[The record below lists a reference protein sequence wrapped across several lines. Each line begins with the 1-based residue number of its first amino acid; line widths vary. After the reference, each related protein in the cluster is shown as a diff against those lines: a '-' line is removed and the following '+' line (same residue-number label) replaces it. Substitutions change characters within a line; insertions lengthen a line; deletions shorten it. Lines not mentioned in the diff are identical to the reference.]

1 MSKKSLFKQPGVEQL
16 IPGAELPVGV
26 KVTGRNMHAVS
37 LLASVSGETL
47 GRRTIV
53 KSYFEADGSL
63 SHVRLVDED
72 GTVDIKAGSYMMLGD
87 DRETIVIANAQDYA
101 AIKSLLPLVGAL
113 GDVFSTL
120 AAAGAKTGLPIFDS
134 LFDGLSGTLPNIFGG
149 V

>member
-16 IPGAELPVGV
+16 IPGADLPVGV

-47 GRRTIV
+47 GKRTIV

-72 GTVDIKAGSYMMLGD
+72 GTVDIKAGDYMMLSD
-87 DRETIVIANAQDYA
+87 DRETIVIGTAQEYA
-101 AIKSLLPLVGAL
+101 ALKSVLPLVVAL
-113 GDVFSTL
+113 GDAFAKAGPATL
-120 AAAGAKTGLPIFDS
+120 TGLPI
-134 LFDGLSGTLPNIFGG
+134 LDGMLASFGNIF
-149 V
+149 

>member
-37 LLASVSGETL
+37 LLASVSGEAL

-63 SHVRLVDED
+63 SHVRIVDED
-72 GTVDIKAGSYMMLGD
+72 GTVDIKAGDYMTLGD
-87 DRETIVIANAQDYA
+87 DRKTIVVVTPEIYA
-101 AIKSLLPLVGAL
+101 SIKTVLPLVVAL
-113 GDVFSTL
+113 GDAFAEAVGT
-120 AAAGAKTGLPIFDS
+120 PI
-134 LFDGLSGTLPNIFGG
+134 FDGLSGTFPNIFGG